1 MSPVSAEE
9 LAARHPRLFH
19 MAEAGSWPSIRQ
31 RGLLSTSALLDLFEV
46 PEQERP
52 ALEARRR
59 PESVKLRHPVHGVA
73 WLRDNKPVNLTVLRR
88 TLYDWSEEQYFRA
101 LNRRVFLW
109 LDRTRLDGLLASPSY
124 QGRRHDLLELDTA
137 GLLERHGDRVE
148 LSAVNSGAV
157 TQFSTTPRGAG
168 LFSGLEDYPWR
179 ERRRTAAELTVLH
192 SLPDVGE
199 LVVNVRHG

>member
-1 MSPVSAEE
+1 MSPVSPAE

-19 MAEAGSWPSIRQ
+19 MAEAGSWPSIRE

-46 PEQERP
+46 PDEQRP

-59 PESVKLRHPVHGVA
+59 PESVQLRHPVHGEA

-88 TLYDWSEEQYFRA
+88 TLDGWSEEQYFRA

-109 LDRTRLDGLLASPSY
+109 TDRERLDGLLASPSY
-124 QGRRHDLLELDTA
+124 RGRAHDVLELDTA
-137 GLLERHGDRVE
+137 ALLARHGGRVE

-157 TQFSTTPRGAG
+157 TQFSKTPRGPS
-168 LFSGLEDYPWR
+168 LFSTLEEYPWR
-179 ERRRTAAELTVLH
+179 ERRRSAVELTVLH
-192 SLPDVGE
+192 GIPDIGD
-199 LVVNVRHG
+199 LVTGVSWL